1 VKLNTK
7 EGFFMQGNSI
17 LADLETQRERTKART
32 FLVEITETLQRTI
45 EVQAADRDSAY
56 EIVKAKYD
64 ACEYVL
70 DSSDFIGVDF
80 DAQPAE
86 PLKLKEHGAE
96 L

>member
-1 VKLNTK
+1 MVRHK
-7 EGFFMQGNSI
+7 EGGFFMQGNSI
-17 LADLETQRERTKART
+17 LADLETQKERTKART

-86 PLKLKEHGAE
+86 PLKLKDHGAE